1 MSDDLREPIEPALE
15 VKRANRERL
24 EDGGSEETDP
34 ERAMG
39 VLDHMVGRSHSR
51 MASMLFS
58 WKLALAMNNDRIRYK

>member
-58 WKLALAMNNDRIRYK
+58 WKFALVTNKSWIRYI

>member
-1 MSDDLREPIEPALE
+1 VSDDLREPIEPALE

-58 WKLALAMNNDRIRYK
+58 WKFALVTNKSWIRYI

>member
-1 MSDDLREPIEPALE
+1 VSDDLREPIEPALE

-58 WKLALAMNNDRIRYK
+58 WKFALVMNKSWIRYI

>member
-24 EDGGSEETDP
+24 EDEGSEETDP

-58 WKLALAMNNDRIRYK
+58 WKFALVTNKSWIRYI

>member
-58 WKLALAMNNDRIRYK
+58 WKFALVMNKSWIRYI